1 MAVKTIAGAQVNVSE
16 EGYLEDMNQ
25 WNEDVAKELAS
36 EVGIELTDK
45 HFEVLNYLREKTEAG
60 EALTIRKV
68 GKSGITDIKGLYKL
82 FPKGPL
88 KFSSKIA
95 GIPKPASSHP

>member
-1 MAVKTIAGAQVNVSE
+1 MATQTLANVEVNVTE
-16 EGYLEDMNQ
+16 DGYLEDMNQ
-25 WNEDVAKELAS
+25 WNEDIAREIAKEI
-36 EVGIELTDK
+36 GIELTDK
-45 HFEVLNYLREKTEAG
+45 HFEVINYLREKTQAG

-68 GKSGITDIKGLYKL
+68 GKSGIVDIKTLYKL

-95 GIPKPASSHP
+95 GTPKPTSCV

>member
-1 MAVKTIAGAQVNVSE
+1 MAQKTIAGVQLNVSE
-16 EGYLEDMNQ
+16 EGYLEDMDQ
-25 WNEDVAKELAS
+25 WNENIAREIADEL
-36 EVGIELTDK
+36 GIELTGK
-45 HFEVLNYLREKTEAG
+45 HFEVLNYLRDKTKEG

-68 GKSGITDIKGLYKL
+68 GKSGIVDIKELYKL

-95 GIPKPASSHP
+95 GIPKPTSCV

>member
-1 MAVKTIAGAQVNVSE
+1 MIKTFGESQVEVNVSE
-16 EGYLEDMNQ
+16 DGYLQDMSQ
-25 WNEDVAKELAS
+25 WNEEIAHEIAS
-36 EVGIELTDK
+36 DIGIELTDK
-45 HFEVLNYLREKTEAG
+45 HFEVINYLRDKAAAK

-68 GKSGITDIKGLYKL
+68 GKSGIVTIKELYQL

-95 GIPKPASSHP
+95 GIPKPTSCI